1 MLLDFLLTSFLAQT
15 DDVVLRLDGVEFREN
30 EEEEEEDDDLILKRR
45 RGRSCGFYHV
55 GTK

>member
-30 EEEEEEDDDLILKRR
+30 EEEEEDDDLILKRR